1 MEQKP
6 PRRQSEARER
16 AGNRATDGFT
26 LSETMVGIFV
36 STLAL
41 AALMTIFSMSLHAW
55 NDGSVDLSL
64 QSGGR
69 LIMEKIVRGPSGLF
83 GLREAGEGDVTVD
96 VSGKGIT
103 FLVDKNT
110 QPTFSRHDDTQLRI
124 FHQDGRV
131 MYDPSSEFVGDEVPL
146 VSFGQI
152 EDIRF
157 EVNGNQVKIELWMG
171 DTPSQG
177 PASRVKLQT
186 KVYLRKSRDPDRA
199 T

>member
-124 FHQDGRV
+124 FYQDGRV

>member
-1 MEQKP
+1 MQQEPLKTQC
-6 PRRQSEARER
+6 QARK
-16 AGNRATDGFT
+16 RATNRMVAAFT

-96 VSGKGIT
+96 DNSKGIT

-124 FHQDGRV
+124 FYQDGRV

-146 VSFGQI
+146 VSFGQV

-157 EVNGNQVKIELWMG
+157 EVNGNQVKVELWMG